1 MLHFRPN
8 ELDISIWYWILPHN
22 YLDMI
27 IKLKEGKEGENKIN
41 PVTARRDSGS
51 KFFICCKTEYVL
63 SGTYQ
68 RGPSQ
73 RAMSPD
79 CSWHPLLQGYVV
91 VNSGL
96 KKGSMC
102 ELRCYEGVLK
112 NRDYFTQNMKVRD
125 SPFTTNMF
133 LTFSRRNL
141 KWSST
146 ALQLLLK
153 KFQHVAKCSKSSL
166 LFYGNRHKTNHTV
179 MRCLLHFSST

>member
-112 NRDYFTQNMKVRD
+112 KPRLFHTKHEGERLSIYHKHVSHFLSPKPQMKQHSSRAVAEKV
-125 SPFTTNMF
+125 PACGKMF
-133 LTFSRRNL
+133 
-141 KWSST
+141 
-146 ALQLLLK
+146 
-153 KFQHVAKCSKSSL
+153 
-166 LFYGNRHKTNHTV
+166 
-179 MRCLLHFSST
+179 